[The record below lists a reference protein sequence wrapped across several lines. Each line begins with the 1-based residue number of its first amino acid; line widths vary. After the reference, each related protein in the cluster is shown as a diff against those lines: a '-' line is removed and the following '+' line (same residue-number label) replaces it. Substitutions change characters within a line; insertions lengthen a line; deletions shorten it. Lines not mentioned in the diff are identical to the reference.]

1 MEKCI
6 KYAKRSTR
14 YNTCFAV
21 EHYFH
26 TGIYRE
32 RKRKEE
38 KLVTTIGCSLSL
50 VWISQVT

>member
-1 MEKCI
+1 MNRILVIILEL
-6 KYAKRSTR
+6 
-14 YNTCFAV
+14 AV